1 MSNKILRILFISNW
15 IKENEKKPT
24 FCNFLPELT
33 ACTPKVQL
41 ETPAEG
47 ITINM
52 NVVVD
57 HRIDVKFDEKS
68 RAVLQTSDNKAAKS
82 EAVVEAPIE

>member
-1 MSNKILRILFISNW
+1 MRKSLLFAI
-15 IKENEKKPT
+15 
-24 FCNFLPELT
+24 FCLNLT

-52 NVVVD
+52 NVVVN

-68 RAVLQTSDNKAAKS
+68 RTVLQTSDNKAAKS